1 MRPLV
6 LAVVVSTAL
15 ALTAGPPASAAPPPR
30 PGAVASVTLITGD
43 TVRLPNGP
51 DGPLDV
57 RRGPGREKVS
67 FLLQRTADQTYVIP
81 TDAAGLLRDDRL
93 DRRLFEVNELL
104 AAGYGGDAKLGLIL
118 TGPTGS
124 AGKVAGAR
132 TFDAID
138 TAAVMVDR
146 QQAKVL
152 WSGVLAGAVGKV
164 WLDGVRRTSLDQSV
178 PQVGAPEAW
187 EAGWTGKGTKVA
199 VLDSGVDDSHPDL
212 AGQVVAAANFT
223 DGEPGDQDGHGTH
236 VASTI
241 ASRGERYRGVA
252 PDAKLL
258 AGKVCESGF
267 CRESAILAGMNWAAE
282 QNADVVNLSL
292 GGADRPG
299 TDPLEQAIDTLSEEH
314 GTLFVVAAGN
324 WPGCTSPRAGVTS
337 PATADAALAVGAV
350 DKADHLADFSCTG
363 PRIGDGA
370 LKPDLT
376 APGVDIVAAEAGT
389 GGHISASGT
398 SMATPHVAGA
408 AAILVQQHPD
418 WTAAELKA
426 ALMGAAEPNAELT
439 PFQQGTGRLDVA
451 AAARQ
456 PVVARTGSLS
466 FAAQVWPHDDDLP
479 VSRTVGYRNVTD
491 QPVTLALDLKVSG
504 PNGAPAPASAMT
516 LSADELVVPAGGTA
530 EVTVTSDTSHTGPD
544 GRYAGALVATATG
557 TSIVTTLAVEKE
569 RESYDLT
576 IRHLD
581 RAGQPIAPVETQVGA
596 IDERLYDFAY
606 EPTSVLRLPKGRYT
620 LATFMRFETS
630 QDQDMALFGQPELV
644 LDRDQTVTVDARTT
658 KPISVTVPEK
668 DSEEYSIVLA
678 MMRPNVQTYGYITA
692 GSFEGLAMAQVGPD
706 VAPADFRSDVSAQ
719 ICQASA
725 QQYVCDERS
734 PYQYYLRWFDNGG
747 VFDGLRKDLRHQ
759 DVAAVETRYDQANAD
774 HLTATSYAALPV
786 HAAPEFEGELTG
798 FNTYFQPPR
807 SLVEYFQPDGV
818 RWYRALV
825 QFDAN
830 EEQTAIAGT
839 SPRTFRAGTTT
850 SDRWNTAPFGPG
862 FPALDSRPFD
872 AVPRPWASR
881 TGEDVKVGL
890 PLHTDANGRAGLFRT
905 DKARTR
911 LYRDGVLVAESDL
924 AGEVRAHVS
933 AGAAS
938 YRLETDA
945 DTTSLGTYSSRV
957 RAAWTF
963 RSEHAKKLASLPLA
977 AVRFRPVVDDEGR
990 AKPGR
995 AVVPVSVQWQPGS
1008 KPWLVKRLS
1017 VDVSY
1022 DDGQTWERGSLRRT
1036 GLGKWELTVSPPAGT
1051 TFVSLRAKASG
1062 TGGNGVEQTIVRAYG
1077 VAAS

>member
-15 ALTAGPPASAAPPPR
+15 GLAAGPPASAAPPPR
-30 PGAVASVTLITGD
+30 ADAVASVTLITGD
-43 TVRLPNGP
+43 TVRLPHGP

-67 FLLQRTADQTYVIP
+67 FLLQRTGDQTYVIP
-81 TDAAGLLRDDRL
+81 SDAAGLLRGDKV

-104 AAGYGGDAKLGLIL
+104 RAGYGGGAKLGVIR
-118 TGPTGS
+118 TGP
-124 AGKVAGAR
+124 AGQVTAAR
-132 TFDAID
+132 T
-138 TAAVMVDR
+138 VDR
-146 QQAKVL
+146 RQAKAL
-152 WSGVLAGAVGKV
+152 WNDVLAGDAGKL
-164 WLDGVRRTSLDQSV
+164 WLDGVRQLSLDQSV

-187 EAGWTGKGTKVA
+187 QAGWTGKGTRVA
-199 VLDSGVDDSHPDL
+199 VLDSGIDDSHPDL

-241 ASRGERYRGVA
+241 AGRGEKYRGVA

-258 AGKVCESGF
+258 AGKVCESRF

-282 QNADVVNLSL
+282 QGADVVNLSL
-292 GGADRPG
+292 GGTDRPG
-299 TDPLEQAIDTLSEEH
+299 TDPLERAIDRISEEH

-324 WPGCTSPRAGVTS
+324 APGCTSPRAGVTS

-350 DKADHLADFSCTG
+350 DKADQLADFSCIG

-389 GGHISASGT
+389 QGHVSASGT

-408 AAILVQQHPD
+408 AAILAQRHPD
-418 WTAAELKA
+418 WTPAELKA
-426 ALMGAAEPNAELT
+426 ALMGAAKPNAELT
-439 PFQQGTGRLDVA
+439 PFEQGTGRLDVA
-451 AAARQ
+451 AAVRQ
-456 PVVARTGSLS
+456 PVVARTGSVS

-479 VSRTVGYRNVTD
+479 VTRTVGYRNVTD
-491 QPVTLALDLKVSG
+491 QPVTLALELKVSG

-530 EVTVTSDTSHTGPD
+530 EVTVTSDTTHTGPD
-544 GRYAGALVATATG
+544 GRYAGTLVATGTG
-557 TSIVTTLAVEKE
+557 TSIVTTVAVEKE

-581 RAGQPIAPVETQVGA
+581 RSGQPIYPVETQVGA

-606 EPTSVLRLPKGRYT
+606 EPTSVLRLPAGRYT
-620 LATFMRFETS
+620 LATFMRFETT
-630 QDQDMALFGQPELV
+630 QDQDMALFGQPEIV
-644 LDRDQTVTVDARTT
+644 LDRDRTVTVDARTA
-658 KPISVTVPEK
+658 KPISVTVPER
-668 DSEEYSIVLA
+668 DSEEASVVLS
-678 MMRPNVQTYGYITA
+678 MMRPNVQTYGYLTA
-692 GSFEGLAMAQVGPD
+692 GSFEGLAMAQIGPD

-725 QQYVCDERS
+725 QPYVCDERS

-747 VFDGLRKDLRHQ
+747 VFDGLRKNLRHR
-759 DVAAVETRYDQANAD
+759 DLAAVEARYDRANAD

-786 HAAPEFEGELTG
+786 HAAPEFEGELSG
-798 FNTYFQPPR
+798 FGTYFHPPR
-807 SLVEYFQPDGV
+807 SVTEYFQPDGV

-825 QFDAN
+825 HLDAN
-830 EEQTAIAGT
+830 EEETAIAGT
-839 SPRTFRAGTTT
+839 SPRTFRAGTRT
-850 SDRWNTAPFGPG
+850 SDRWDTAPFGPG

-881 TGEDVKVGL
+881 TGDDVKIGL
-890 PLHTDANGRAGLFRT
+890 PLHTDANGRAGLFRA
-905 DKARTR
+905 DQARTA
-911 LYRDGVLVAESDL
+911 LYRDGVLVAESEK
-924 AGEVRAHVS
+924 AGDVQARVPS
-933 AGAAS
+933 GKAS
-938 YRLETDA
+938 YRLETEA
-945 DTTSLGTYSSRV
+945 DTTSLGTYSSLV
-957 RAAWTF
+957 SAAWTF
-963 RSEHAKKLASLPLA
+963 RSQRTKKLAALPLA

-1008 KPWLVKRLS
+1008 KPWLVRQLT

-1022 DDGQTWERGSLRRT
+1022 DDGRTWERGSLRRT
-1036 GLGKWELTVSPPAGT
+1036 ALGKWELTVRPPAGT
-1051 TFVSLRAKASG
+1051 TYVSLRAKAEG
-1062 TGGNGVEQTIVRAYG
+1062 TGGNGVEQTILRAYG